1 MILVKQLLL
10 YYVNDAIFYMHLLYQ
25 QQPSG
30 KETQQSVGDTEPSV
44 RATSPKLYR
53 QRPSIGE
60 STPKLVGSRTVASV
74 KINDVTAAALLDTGS
89 QVSVISQSFY
99 KQHFYKAMKP
109 LGDLDVECANGNT
122 LAYLGYITTAVDLPG
137 AATNRPLL
145 CSMLVAPDSG
155 YNLSVPIL
163 LGTNVLQKAMDGV
176 NIKFDHRFI
185 KEANIQAPWHLP
197 YTCMLLREKECL

>member
-1 MILVKQLLL
+1 MGM
-10 YYVNDAIFYMHLLYQ
+10 YLLYQ

-30 KETQQSVGDTEPSV
+30 SETQQSVGGTQQSVGDTEPSV
-44 RATSPKLYR
+44 RATSLKLYR

-99 KQHFYKAMKP
+99 RHHFYKDMKP
-109 LGDLDVECANGNT
+109 LGNLDVECANGNSLT
-122 LAYLGYITTAVDLPG
+122 YLGYITAAVDLPG

-145 CSMLVAPDSG
+145 CSMLVTPDSG

-176 NIKFDHRFI
+176 NIKFGHRFI
-185 KEANIQAPWHLP
+185 KEASIQTPWRLS